1 MKESSFASAVRLIE
15 DALVLAKRADATAWL
30 VYLAGVV
37 PFFGFLL
44 YEITDLAQNPFAL
57 DRLVGTAFVA
67 AVLYCWLHI
76 GQSVFCGCLRAT
88 LTETAPALRACFAE
102 AAAAQPILAAGKL
115 MIWPVTLLLVVP
127 HPAVTMFF
135 QHSLVPSASR
145 PQGVRSVMAESR
157 RNALYRSWQAIW
169 MLLLV
174 LLLRAILWVNLFGLL
189 VMAPALWKSFTG
201 MEGRLTRSPDL
212 LLNPTSLAA
221 LAMLAYIGLDPP
233 VKAACVLRQFTRGA
247 EESGLDLRL
256 RLATLRRAAAA
267 AALMLWTLVVLTLC
281 LPRHATAA
289 APQAVSRSAS
299 VAPEQMG
306 QAIKQ
311 VFRDPRNAWD
321 LPVVK
326 PRHAPSG
333 PFTAFID
340 SIVTHISEAWKSV
353 LAGIDSLID
362 ALRHILENSNE
373 PPERQAHA
381 VSSRSGWTVIAVFTV
396 LLAAAMLVGLWNRR
410 ERKSRQMAAI
420 TAIPAQSIDIA
431 REDLQ
436 AIDQPE
442 DEWIRLARQ
451 HQAAGNLRFAVRA
464 LYLSTLAAFGRCGLL
479 ALARGKTNL
488 DYLRELQRRAKRL
501 NDGLVPLFRSNLKLF
516 EESWYGEHPVSIERY
531 ELFERNASALRQL
544 L

>member
-1 MKESSFASAVRLIE
+1 MRKLSCRRIRFRRADAGPLRLGHRGRCTDRARPGACVAAVLSRRLEHSSIPRARPHRLTRLRGAGVWRMKESSFASAVRLIE

-247 EESGLDLRL
+247 EESGLDLR
-256 RLATLRRAAAA
+256 
-267 AALMLWTLVVLTLC
+267 
-281 LPRHATAA
+281 
-289 APQAVSRSAS
+289 
-299 VAPEQMG
+299 
-306 QAIKQ
+306 
-311 VFRDPRNAWD
+311 
-321 LPVVK
+321 
-326 PRHAPSG
+326 
-333 PFTAFID
+333 
-340 SIVTHISEAWKSV
+340 
-353 LAGIDSLID
+353 
-362 ALRHILENSNE
+362 
-373 PPERQAHA
+373 
-381 VSSRSGWTVIAVFTV
+381 
-396 LLAAAMLVGLWNRR
+396 
-410 ERKSRQMAAI
+410 
-420 TAIPAQSIDIA
+420 
-431 REDLQ
+431 
-436 AIDQPE
+436 
-442 DEWIRLARQ
+442 
-451 HQAAGNLRFAVRA
+451 
-464 LYLSTLAAFGRCGLL
+464 
-479 ALARGKTNL
+479 
-488 DYLRELQRRAKRL
+488 
-501 NDGLVPLFRSNLKLF
+501 
-516 EESWYGEHPVSIERY
+516 
-531 ELFERNASALRQL
+531 
-544 L
+544 